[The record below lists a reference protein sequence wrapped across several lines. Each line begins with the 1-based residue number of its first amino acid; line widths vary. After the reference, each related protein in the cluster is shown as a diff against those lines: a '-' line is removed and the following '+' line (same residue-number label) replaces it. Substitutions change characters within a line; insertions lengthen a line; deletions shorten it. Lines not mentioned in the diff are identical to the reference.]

1 MPDNDGEQKLFWL
14 LAVVLAGGLLAGAVY
29 PRYHEVMEL
38 RTEMAEL
45 QKEKAAQEKE
55 IKRLREAL
63 TALRN
68 DDDAAWE
75 RAVRSRLRYHP
86 AGTAVLTS
94 ESEEDV
100 K

>member
-1 MPDNDGEQKLFWL
+1 MPDDSSEQKLFWL
-14 LAVVLAGGLLAGAVY
+14 LAVVLAGGLLAGVVY

-38 RTEMAEL
+38 RSDMEQME
-45 QKEKAAQEKE
+45 KEKATQEKE
-55 IKRLREAL
+55 VARLREAV

-86 AGTAVLTS
+86 AGTAVLTN
-94 ESEEDV
+94 ESEEGA